1 MLRRPSEPS
10 GQGRSVGSLIEDLLG
25 QLGHFIDQKLN
36 LLRLELEHNLALLVR
51 HLVILVIG
59 GAIAAL
65 GLVLVAVALALG
77 VAGLLG
83 SASAGF
89 AATGIAFLALG
100 AIIVAVRV
108 RRRVDPSRRHALQR
122 TTGEL
127 RKDAQWLSNGR

>member
-36 LLRLELEHNLALLVR
+36 LLRLELEHNLALLVQ